1 MNLLKRLKQEVNK
14 PVWVWTG
21 LIWEELIR
29 QYHRTLFLPYIDI
42 LIDGKFIMEKKDLS
56 LKHRGSSNQRI
67 INVQESL
74 KQNDIVLAEEYY

>member
-1 MNLLKRLKQEVNK
+1 M
-14 PVWVWTG
+14 
-21 LIWEELIR
+21 
-29 QYHRTLFLPYIDI
+29 D
-42 LIDGKFIMEKKDLS
+42 KKDLS